1 MALLVGA
8 PLAFADHGT
17 IHDKVGDVKFNPPG
31 KKADYDITRASW
43 SVKRGRFIHTV
54 SPGSAPFRN
63 YRSRSQI
70 TGLRRAD
77 ASTPSGCR
85 PAAAAP

>member
-1 MALLVGA
+1 MVGA

-43 SVKRGRFIHTV
+43 SVKRGRFMLSLIH
-54 SPGSAPFRN
+54 
-63 YRSRSQI
+63 I
-70 TGLRRAD
+70 
-77 ASTPSGCR
+77 
-85 PAAAAP
+85 